1 MVAGCS
7 LRPFSKLV
15 NSKIAC
21 QHPLKSYFDA
31 GFTEPGTHAFSVDPS
46 KNGVTGYYC
55 SSISRVVQNGTR
67 DNTSRAS
74 DGPQETRSSFSCE
87 CLHVPGHFTS
97 KCCLSVSPLPNQV
110 LEIEPWNS
118 ARHVSGRAAAWGDC
132 GRRAGLLKDKGK
144 ANAHK
149 TVQQRVYRL
158 ARQLNDS
165 TSGFLWKGYPEVTER
180 VVKVAAK
187 LRVDSDLKGTLGP
200 DRMQGLVEHR
210 ASNPATP
217 ERPRAIAEQR
227 QQLQGPEVPG
237 AYTELQVALR
247 SFVAAAE
254 RASHSA
260 MAC

>member
-1 MVAGCS
+1 MCLTSHKRMGGQEADKKRRAAFKARVSEARRKARFEKG
-7 LRPFSKLV
+7 RPQRDVRMSTLV
-15 NSKIAC
+15 G
-21 QHPLKSYFDA
+21 LLDA
-31 GFTEPGTHAFSVDPS
+31 
-46 KNGVTGYYC
+46 
-55 SSISRVVQNGTR
+55 
-67 DNTSRAS
+67 
-74 DGPQETRSSFSCE
+74 
-87 CLHVPGHFTS
+87 
-97 KCCLSVSPLPNQV
+97 V

-165 TSGFLWKGYPEVTER
+165 TSGFPWKWYPEVTER

-217 ERPRAIAEQR
+217 ERPRAIAEQH

-237 AYTELQVALR
+237 ASYELQVALR

-254 RASHSA
+254 RASPSA
-260 MAC
+260 MTC